1 VADLDR
7 RHPGGILP
15 NRRFGRPD
23 GGDPGGSWLQ
33 RVGLNSFWLLAAR
46 LGGQAL
52 GLLFT
57 AALARAL
64 GETGL
69 GQFAFISA
77 VLFIGNAVTTFGLDT
92 LLIREVAGGRS
103 TADRREEGGYA
114 TRPTTESVA
123 QMISAALLIQL
134 ALSAVFVVGLWLVA
148 PRLPNQT
155 TATLPALRV
164 AALALF
170 PLAFATVDSA
180 LLRAHERMAHFLIF
194 TLATAAALALGGLV
208 LAAGGGGL
216 TAAAGVFLIAQV
228 VGAVVAAGLARRVL
242 PGVRRWAWPGAPV
255 VGRALRLGAGLALLM
270 ALSLLYQRSG
280 VLLLSLLDSDAAAG
294 AYSAA
299 ARIIEAL
306 KTLPAAFFGAMF
318 PILAAGRAAAGRQ
331 PAANRA
337 YRRAFAALVIA
348 SCLLAVVAGLLARPI
363 LALLFGPG
371 FETAVPA
378 LRIMVWSLPPTVL
391 AFKLSLDLV
400 VAGRER
406 AAAAA
411 VALTLLIGGGL
422 TAWLIG
428 RWSLSG
434 AALGLVVGEVVQ
446 VIILKTSEVC
456 GRPLRSEAST

>member
-1 VADLDR
+1 MADLDR
-7 RHPGGILP
+7 RHPGGRL
-15 NRRFGRPD
+15 RRHP
-23 GGDPGGSWLQ
+23 GGDPWGGWL
-33 RVGLNSFWLLAAR
+33 RRIGLNSFWLLAAR

-57 AALARAL
+57 VAVARAL
-64 GETGL
+64 GEAGL

-92 LLIREVAGGRS
+92 LLIREVAGARS
-103 TADRREEGGYA
+103 AGAGEGGLA
-114 TRPTTESVA
+114 TRPTRESVA
-123 QMISAALLIQL
+123 QMMSAALLIQL
-134 ALSAVFVVGLWLVA
+134 ALSAAFVVGLWLVA

-155 TATLPALRV
+155 PATLPALRV

-180 LLRAHERMAHFLIF
+180 LLRAHERMALYLVFS
-194 TLATAAALALGGLV
+194 LATAAALALGGVAL
-208 LAAGGGGL
+208 LAVGGGL
-216 TAAAGVFLIAQV
+216 TTAAVVFLAAQV
-228 VGAVVAAGLARRVL
+228 VGAAVAAGLARRAL
-242 PGVRRWAWPGAPV
+242 PGVRRWAWPTAPV
-255 VGRALRLGAGLALLM
+255 MGRALRLGAGLALLM

-280 VLLLSLLDSDAAAG
+280 VLLLSLLDGDAAAG

-299 ARIIEAL
+299 ARVVEAL
-306 KTLPAAFFGAMF
+306 KALPAAFFGAMF
-318 PILAAGRAAAGRQ
+318 PILAAHRE
-331 PAANRA
+331 PAADRA
-337 YRRAFAALVIA
+337 YRRAFAALVLV
-348 SCLLAVVAGLLARPI
+348 SCLLAAITALLARPI

-371 FETAVPA
+371 FDAAVPA
-378 LRIMVWSLPPTVL
+378 LRIMVWSLPPTVV

-422 TAWLIG
+422 SAWLIS

-434 AALGLVVGEVVQ
+434 AALGLVVGEVAQ

-456 GRPLRSEAST
+456 GKPQRSERDG

>member
-7 RHPGGILP
+7 RHPGGRL
-15 NRRFGRPD
+15 RRHPSGD
-23 GGDPGGSWLQ
+23 LWGGWL
-33 RVGLNSFWLLAAR
+33 RRIGLNSFWLLAAR
-46 LGGQAL
+46 LGGQAM

-57 AALARAL
+57 VAVARAL

-92 LLIREVAGGRS
+92 LLIREVAGARS
-103 TADRREEGGYA
+103 TVDGMQEGRYA
-114 TRPTTESVA
+114 THPTRESVA
-123 QMISAALLIQL
+123 QTISAALLIQL
-134 ALSAVFVVGLWLVA
+134 ALSAAFVVGLWLVA
-148 PRLPNQT
+148 PHLPNQT
-155 TATLPALRV
+155 PATVPALRV

-180 LLRAHERMAHFLIF
+180 LLRAHERMALYLVFS
-194 TLATAAALALGGLV
+194 LATAAALALGGLA
-208 LAAGGGGL
+208 LLAGGGGL
-216 TAAAGVFLIAQV
+216 TTAAAVFLAAQV
-228 VGAVVAAGLARRVL
+228 VGAVVAAGLARRAL
-242 PGVRRWAWPGAPV
+242 PGVRRWARPALPV
-255 VGRALRLGAGLALLM
+255 VARALRLGAGLALLM

-280 VLLLSLLDSDAAAG
+280 VLLLSLLDGDAAAG

-299 ARIIEAL
+299 ARVVEAL
-306 KTLPAAFFGAMF
+306 KALPAAFFGAMF
-318 PILAAGRAAAGRQ
+318 PILAARRELATDRV
-331 PAANRA
+331 
-337 YRRAFAALVIA
+337 YRRAFAALVLA
-348 SCLLAVVAGLLARPI
+348 SCLLAATAALLARPI
-363 LALLFGPG
+363 LTLLFGPG
-371 FETAVPA
+371 FDAAVPA
-378 LRIMVWSLPPTVL
+378 LRIMAWSLPPTVV

-434 AALGLVVGEVVQ
+434 AALGLVVGEVAQ

-456 GRPLRSEAST
+456 GKPQRSERGG